1 MSIRIHHIENAPPA
15 LLDYVFYGS
24 LIAIV
29 IAFIIVFRFSRKPQP
44 GQKIHSQRESKRKR
58 SIR

>member
-15 LLDYVFYGS
+15 LLDYMMYGS
-24 LIAIV
+24 LIAIIV
-29 IAFIIVFRFSRKPQP
+29 AFIIVFHFSRKPQS
-44 GQKIHSQRESKRKR
+44 GQKIRKQRENKRKR

>member
-1 MSIRIHHIENAPPA
+1 MSIRIHHIENVPPA
-15 LLDYVFYGS
+15 LLDYVFYGC

-29 IAFIIVFRFSRKPQP
+29 VAFIIVFPYSRKPPP
-44 GQKIHSQRESKRKR
+44 GQKNHNQRDSKRKR